1 MTTANRSIVKLS
13 LVAATGLWAALLAG
27 PSPVAGADAPATK
40 PELLKPEGTPG
51 GSYGPVAPGEPS
63 PIKFRKI
70 TLTRDFY
77 SEGACI
83 GDFNHDGHNDVAS
96 GPYWYEGPDFNP
108 EHRHEIYTP
117 KTFKA
122 DGAYS
127 DNFLSWAYDVNG
139 DGWDDIVVVGFPGA
153 EGWWY
158 ENPKESGG
166 QWTKHM
172 ALKSVDDESPGFA
185 DIVGDGKPA
194 LVCASGGFWGYARPD
209 PKNPNEPWAFHK
221 ISPAIK
227 GLARFTHGLGV
238 GDVNGDGKPD
248 LIEASGWWEHPA
260 SLEGD
265 PEWKFHP
272 FNFSEGGGTST
283 MFAYDVNGDGRPD
296 IITSL
301 SAHGYGLAWF
311 EQKPDGSFEKHKFV
325 GKSPEDSPYGVHFSQ
340 PHALALGDLD
350 GSGVPSLVT
359 GKRHFAHHSHGDPEP
374 TAPAVLYWFEL
385 VRKDGKAEFVP
396 HLIDDDSGVGT
407 QVTIGKLGPE
417 NKPGILVGNKNGT
430 FVFIQEPKGK

>member
-1 MTTANRSIVKLS
+1 MKHSLVISLGALLLGASMTLAAEAKHEETPTTAPTTL
-13 LVAATGLWAALLAG
+13 
-27 PSPVAGADAPATK
+27 PAPFTDPHWK
-40 PELLKPEGTPG
+40 
-51 GSYGPVAPGEPS
+51 
-63 PIKFRKI
+63 KI
-70 TLTRDFY
+70 TIATDFV
-77 SEGACI
+77 SEGASF
-83 GDFNHDGHNDVAS
+83 GDFNHDGAQDVVS
-96 GPYWYEGPDFNP
+96 GPYWYEGPDFTK
-108 EHRHEIYTP
+108 RHEYTTP
-117 KTFKA
+117 EGALKPDGQYSHFFFSFTYSFK
-122 DGAYS
+122 
-127 DNFLSWAYDVNG
+127 N
-139 DGWDDIVVVGFPGA
+139 DGWDDIIVIGFPGQPT
-153 EGWWY
+153 WWF
-158 ENPKESGG
+158 ENPRGKETADGHWTRHQVFDVTDNESPWFTDLLGTGKPVLVCMSGG
-166 QWTKHM
+166 
-172 ALKSVDDESPGFA
+172 
-185 DIVGDGKPA
+185 
-194 LVCASGGFWGYARPD
+194 CAGYALPD
-209 PKNPNEPWAFHK
+209 YDAPEKPWTWHP
-221 ISPAIK
+221 ISPNK
-227 GLARFTHGLGV
+227 KYHKYVHGLGV
-238 GDVNGDGKPD
+238 GDVNGDGRQDIIVHDGWYEQPAD
-248 LIEASGWWEHPA
+248 LK
-260 SLEGD
+260 GD
-265 PEWKFHP
+265 PEWTFHKAD
-272 FNFSEGGGTST
+272 FGGGGAQ
-283 MFAYDVNGDGRPD
+283 MYAYDVNGDGRPD